1 MSETATKTVTDATF
15 EQDVLSS
22 DKPVLVD
29 FWATW
34 CGPCKMVAPVL
45 EEIAAA
51 HSDKLTVAK
60 IDADANP
67 TSSRDYGVLSLPTM
81 ILFSGGKEAKRIVGA
96 KGKAALL
103 RELDGII

>member
-1 MSETATKTVTDATF
+1 MSETATVTVTDATF

-45 EEIAAA
+45 EEIAAEHRQA
-51 HSDKLTVAK
+51 DRRQDRHRCQSHQLTRLRGNVP
-60 IDADANP
+60 ADDDP
-67 TSSRDYGVLSLPTM
+67 VL
-81 ILFSGGKEAKRIVGA
+81 R
-96 KGKAALL
+96 
-103 RELDGII
+103 R

>member
-1 MSETATKTVTDATF
+1 MSESTKTVTDASF
-15 EQDVLSS
+15 AQDVLAS

-29 FWATW
+29 FWADW

-51 HSDKLTVAK
+51 HGDKLTIAK
-60 IDADANP
+60 LDADANP
-67 TSSRDYGVLSLPTM
+67 ATSRDYGVLALPTM
-81 ILFSGGKEAKRIVGA
+81 ILFTDGKETKRIVGA

-103 RELDGII
+103 RELEGVI